1 MAAVFI
7 ASKWVKDKFINK
19 NTQKT
24 LFYKK
29 SIDICVEVIY
39 NIAVRYIFT

>member
-7 ASKWVKDKFINK
+7 ASKRAKDKFIKKKYAENPVLK
-19 NTQKT
+19 N
-24 LFYKK
+24 
-29 SIDICVEVIY
+29 IDIHVEIIY